1 MTKQRDR
8 VNQSSRETHAG
19 RLTRANTTK
28 VARAQTQ
35 RKPQASVV
43 WTQEGPRDFRRGLGR
58 VLLARATTSTR
69 AIRFPT
75 AVGSGGHAHALMP
88 CPLCGD
94 VCRCSYAAPSS
105 SDARSRDLA
114 GDRLADEFPSPD
126 LDHDEAAGGR
136 ASVLIDPE
144 AWDDSEEQFAAS
156 VAEAAAIVAQR
167 KPRVNPARAEASA
180 SHARPRLD
188 FESAEVPARSTTL
201 TGIERVA
208 EQLAGGVAPAE
219 DGGDGW
225 RNEVASRVHSYR
237 AR

>member
-35 RKPQASVV
+35 RKPQVNVV
-43 WTQEGPRDFRRGLGR
+43 WT
-58 VLLARATTSTR
+58 RATRPRAVSAGKTVQSTQ
-69 AIRFPT
+69 ALRFPT

-105 SDARSRDLA
+105 RDARSRDLA
-114 GDRLADEFPSPD
+114 GDRLADEFPPPD
-126 LDHDEAAGGR
+126 FDRDEAPADR

-167 KPRVNPARAEASA
+167 KPRVNAARVEASA
-180 SHARPRLD
+180 S
-188 FESAEVPARSTTL
+188 
-201 TGIERVA
+201 
-208 EQLAGGVAPAE
+208 
-219 DGGDGW
+219 
-225 RNEVASRVHSYR
+225 
-237 AR
+237 